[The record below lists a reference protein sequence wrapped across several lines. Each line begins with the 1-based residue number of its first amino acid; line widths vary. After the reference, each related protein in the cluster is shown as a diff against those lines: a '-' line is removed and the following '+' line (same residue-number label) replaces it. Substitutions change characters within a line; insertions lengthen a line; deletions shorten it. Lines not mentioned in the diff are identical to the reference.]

1 VARLVTLPRAV
12 GVAALVLASGAFV
25 VRVWAEDGDGSGTA
39 CTTVYHAQ
47 SEGDDAIGELCA
59 VLDRTGQRVDRV
71 SVTLTARRSA
81 CDDAVSLSVS
91 STGRSGDLSRTDKV
105 DCIADRAEATF
116 DIGQVFEVGAE
127 ICGSLPD
134 DAPYDRFRPARA
146 CVTVPAP

>member
-1 VARLVTLPRAV
+1 MLPRAV
-12 GVAALVLASGAFV
+12 GVGALVLASGVFV

-47 SEGDDAIGELCA
+47 SEGDDA
-59 VLDRTGQRVDRV
+59 
-71 SVTLTARRSA
+71 
-81 CDDAVSLSVS
+81 VSLSVS
-91 STGRSGDLSRTDKV
+91 STSRNGDLSRTNKV